1 MEVHPVTAADEGEDV
16 SQGGVLPRAYDQIP
30 PKYKRLA
37 KKALV
42 SPTPVK
48 AIRAQCLECCG
59 WSSAEVKRCE
69 TLECFLFPYRNG
81 RRPKVAE

>member
-37 KKALV
+37 KKSSREPYAGQGH
-42 SPTPVK
+42 PCPVP
-48 AIRAQCLECCG
+48 RVLRLELG
-59 WSSAEVKRCE
+59 RGEEV
-69 TLECFLFPYRNG
+69 
-81 RRPKVAE
+81 